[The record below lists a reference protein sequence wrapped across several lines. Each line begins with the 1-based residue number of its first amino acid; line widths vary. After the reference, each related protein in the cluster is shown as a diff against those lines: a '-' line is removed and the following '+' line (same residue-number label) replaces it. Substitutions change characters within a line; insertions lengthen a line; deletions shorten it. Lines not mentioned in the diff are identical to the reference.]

1 MEVLTHVLLFLFS
14 SSVIWFFAGTLI
26 DAVSRVA
33 KRFHKSGFS
42 VAFFVLGLLTS
53 ISEIS
58 VAVNSSLRGT
68 PQVSAG
74 NLIGASFVI
83 LLLIIPLLAIA
94 GNGISLSKTL
104 TNRNLVFTLL
114 VILLPCAFVLDGAF
128 SVREGIV
135 ALLVYGTLLF
145 AVRKQDSIVEVVLE
159 VEEEVLQKRH
169 ATLIDALKILI
180 GAGCIFAAGHFLV
193 DEAVFFAKYWN
204 VPESLIGLIMLSVG
218 TNVPEVVIAF
228 RSVMKKHKDIAFGD
242 YLGSAATNTVVFAI
256 LGIAHGTFTVESG
269 EFVETFVLMIV
280 GFTLFYVFSRTHQRL
295 SRYEGGVLLGA
306 YIIFLGIQMYNLI
319 RFSSM

>member
-14 SSVIWFFAGTLI
+14 SAVIWFFAGTLI

-104 TNRNLVFTLL
+104 TNRNLIFTLI
-114 VILLPCAFVLDGAF
+114 VILVPGAFILDGSL
-128 SVREGIV
+128 SVREGMV
-135 ALLVYGTLLF
+135 MLLVYGTLLF
-145 AVRKQDSIVEVVLE
+145 AVRKQDSVVEVVRD
-159 VEEEVLQKRH
+159 VEAEVLQKRH
-169 ATLIDALKILI
+169 ATLIDALKILV
-180 GAGCIFAAGHFLV
+180 GAGCIFVAGHFLV
-193 DEAVFFAKYWN
+193 DEAVFFAEYWG
-204 VPESLIGLIMLSVG
+204 VPKSLIGLIMLSVG
-218 TNVPEVVIAF
+218 TNVPEIVIAF
-228 RSVMKKHKDIAFGD
+228 RSVIKKHKDIAFGD
-242 YLGSAATNTVVFAI
+242 YLGSAATNTAVFAI
-256 LGIAHGTFTVESG
+256 LGIVNGTFDVEPG
-269 EFVETFVLMIV
+269 EFVETFILMIV
-280 GFTLFYVFSRTHQRL
+280 GLTLFYVFSRTNNRL
-295 SRYEGGVLLGA
+295 SRYEGGVLLGV
-306 YIIFLGIQMYNLI
+306 YVCFLCIQLYNLF
-319 RFSSM
+319 RFASG